1 MRHWQ
6 RLKTMDDY
14 NELIELML
22 EGQNLA
28 LKEII
33 KLESKIE
40 ILTKALEFYKCKE
53 GNDCIWLPYSS
64 EDKGMNKCIDMD
76 DVSYVFRTNKT
87 GREINYF
94 VGGSTARKALA
105 EIENNE

>member
-33 KLESKIE
+33 KLESKVE
-40 ILTKALEFYKCKE
+40 LLTKALEKSEKKYKSLYRLCGLYGSKLDILVKLEILHEFIDTSKPEKASAKIKE
-53 GNDCIWLPYSS
+53 L
-64 EDKGMNKCIDMD
+64 K
-76 DVSYVFRTNKT
+76 
-87 GREINYF
+87 
-94 VGGSTARKALA
+94 
-105 EIENNE
+105 